1 MVPGYSKST
10 AVCGEV
16 NLPSFARRSEKSSTA
31 VANENKMAKTPGG
44 VGIVDWGPGWFLA
57 TKLFCWG
64 RWELLDERSSILVQ
78 IFDRCLLNV
87 YSCQWPPE
95 VICWFNS
102 CIYIRL
108 SKMLRWCWRFVSFN
122 HISDW
127 KFVITKWEARWPQ
140 QKMCCF
146 TCFAR
151 SCLCFPVVCW
161 GYEWNMTPFETV
173 SFFWNP
179 MNRVLTCSC
188 QCDFTNGSNYTSRFV
203 DGCFEDVSIFLHL
216 SRLEVETEI
225 SLEIC
230 YFRCLLS
237 L

>member
-1 MVPGYSKST
+1 MVLDT
-10 AVCGEV
+10 A
-16 NLPSFARRSEKSSTA
+16 NTLQFAVKWIYPASPADRKKHPPRWPMKTRWRKHRRRGDSGLGA
-31 VANENKMAKTPGG
+31 
-44 VGIVDWGPGWFLA
+44 WWFLA
-57 TKLFCWG
+57 TKFFLGEGGSCWM
-64 RWELLDERSSILVQ
+64 REVVFTQ

-161 GYEWNMTPFETV
+161 GYEWNMFD
-173 SFFWNP
+173 SI
-179 MNRVLTCSC
+179 RDGQILLK
-188 QCDFTNGSNYTSRFV
+188 SNESDPYLFVPVRF
-203 DGCFEDVSIFLHL
+203 HQ
-216 SRLEVETEI
+216 RK
-225 SLEIC
+225 
-230 YFRCLLS
+230 
-237 L
+237 

>member
-1 MVPGYSKST
+1 MVLDT
-10 AVCGEV
+10 A
-16 NLPSFARRSEKSSTA
+16 NTLQFAVKWIYPASPQIGK
-31 VANENKMAKTPGG
+31 NIHPGG
-44 VGIVDWGPGWFLA
+44 QWKQDGESTGGVRIVDWGPGDFLRQ
-57 TKLFCWG
+57 LFCWG

-78 IFDRCLLNV
+78 IFDRCLFNV

-161 GYEWNMTPFETV
+161 GYEWNMFD
-173 SFFWNP
+173 SIWDGQI
-179 MNRVLTCSC
+179 LLK
-188 QCDFTNGSNYTSRFV
+188 SNESDPYLFVPVRF
-203 DGCFEDVSIFLHL
+203 HQ
-216 SRLEVETEI
+216 RK
-225 SLEIC
+225 
-230 YFRCLLS
+230 
-237 L
+237 